1 MKELNIQVPEGYE
14 IDKDRSTFEKI
25 IFKKTEEKPISWDT
39 LRHIE
44 GYSINTNSKTFKNP
58 PIPPAPEFKNTF
70 KTLEQ
75 AEAAL
80 ALAQLSQLIPEYIK
94 RYYSKNPHWRADWI
108 RSTDKFCI
116 GVMNNEFI
124 IDIIYYQQHFCAF
137 PTEKIAERFFKEQ
150 RALLEQAKPF
160 L

>member
-1 MKELNIQVPEGYE
+1 MKELNIQIPEGYE
-14 IDKDRSTFEKI
+14 IDEEKSTFERI
-25 IFKKTEEKPISWDT
+25 IFKKKGGSIKWELLGAI
-39 LRHIE
+39 H
-44 GYSINTNSKTFKNP
+44 GYYIGDDALIRSITATSMNDFNKN
-58 PIPPAPEFKNTF
+58 IF

-80 ALAQLSQLIPEYIK
+80 ALAQLSQLIPAYIRK
-94 RYYSKNPHWRADWI
+94 YYPEDPYWKADWI

-116 GVMNNEFI
+116 GVMNDEFI